1 MTYTVKNSS
10 RISGH
15 LLEMHEK
22 FTSGGEM
29 EAFGGFMTIDE
40 SGEKVAV
47 RITTG
52 GVEELLPALE
62 EFGFK
67 LIGSKPD
74 LHFLEGWL
82 PIAALS
88 EVGTLTDHGL
98 LGVIPAYQ
106 SVTNV
111 GSVTSQ
117 ADFVHEADRVRDS
130 LPKGFDGTG
139 VKIGVLSDSYDNLGG
154 AASDITTGDLP
165 AEGVNVL
172 QDLPSGGSDE
182 GRAMLQLIHD
192 LAPGASLS
200 FATASGG
207 ETIFEENIKALANEG
222 ADIIVDDIAYPSE
235 PFFQD
240 GVIAQAVDEV
250 FDNGVAYFSAAG
262 NESNLAYESTAINF
276 ITDTIGGSTGQ
287 FYDFD
292 TSAGVDTLQSITIPA
307 GANATLPLQ
316 WDDPF
321 YTLDGV
327 DTNLDVFLIDPATGE
342 VVSEGTD
349 DNIAIKTPLEIV
361 GFDNTAEGAQDVE
374 LEVAIRLTTGPEP
387 ERIKYVSF
395 RDDIIFNEFRTNS
408 PTVNPHAAANGGKA
422 VAAVPFFSQENPEDF
437 TSQGPNTILFDI
449 YGNRLAT
456 PEVRQTPDFAA
467 IDATDTTFFDPDVEI
482 SGDGNTFNNFFGTSA
497 AAPHAAAIAA
507 LIKEANPHFTPE
519 KIYKRLETTAKD
531 IFEPGFD
538 NVTGFGLINAYDA
551 IFGSV
556 KPASLPF
563 EEDFEDGDLPIA
575 FETNSTGA
583 GRIQVTTEN
592 DPIGERHVRLDNSQD
607 FTVDDAPD
615 RDESLKELILHVNTI
630 DPVRVLHPFSDLELS
645 FDQKEFDDNDDLMP
659 TTFVGSVEADG
670 VALSVDGTNWFRLF
684 DLTGDNSTNTYQNK
698 SINLSEFAED
708 NGLTLG
714 KDVQIKFQQFNGGFA
729 SPGEDRGDPGGFAF
743 DNISVAYTPDF
754 PFAEIL
760 PEIEILS

>member
-307 GANATLPLQ
+307 GENATLPLQ

-327 DTNLDVFLIDPATGE
+327 DTNLDIFLIDPATGE

-408 PTVNPHAAANGGKA
+408 PTVNPHAAATGGKA

-607 FTVDDAPD
+607 FTVDGAPA